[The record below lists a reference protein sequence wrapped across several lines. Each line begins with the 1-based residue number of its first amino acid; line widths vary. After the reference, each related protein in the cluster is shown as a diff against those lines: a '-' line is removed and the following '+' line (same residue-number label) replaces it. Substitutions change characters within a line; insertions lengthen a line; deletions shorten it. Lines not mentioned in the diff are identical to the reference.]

1 MRRAAFRAGRD
12 IRDRLR
18 SSMHRIRL
26 PGVRRSLSELPFDYP
41 PSIVIGAD
49 VAYLVI
55 GVAACVQRH
64 HYFPTLLPLLALVLL
79 FLSFPLF
86 VYFAIVPSPVQ
97 LGLSAV
103 AAAALFFVQPVA
115 ADFAPFVL
123 TVAIGEI
130 AAIAP
135 KRMSVLWAL
144 AAVAELI
151 VFAELG
157 ALLWDDTRL
166 RTGVPMYAMGI
177 LLGWLVGVMLQNQRR
192 FLYQEREY
200 QGARAA
206 RAAVEERG
214 RIAREVHDV
223 IAHSLSITLLHL
235 TAARHALAT
244 DRDVDEAVDALTD
257 AERLGRQAMA
267 DIRRTV
273 GLLDTRPSVRGAE
286 PGAGDIGALIDDF
299 VHAGLTVRRRLTG
312 DLGAV
317 SAALGLAL
325 YRIGQESLANIAKHA
340 PGAEVDF
347 RLAVG
352 AESVSVRVHN
362 TVPGGLPAGTGGGS
376 GMGIA
381 GMRQRTELLGG
392 RLRAGPDNRG
402 WTVHAKFPLTPA
414 MASGQGGRSRCPW
427 SSRTSDS
434 EHTGPATVDPD
445 TVYSDTVDTARQE
458 RR

>member
-1 MRRAAFRAGRD
+1 MTRAALRAGRGV
-12 IRDRLR
+12 RNRLR
-18 SSMHRIRL
+18 SWTHRIRL
-26 PGVRRSLSELPFDYP
+26 PGVRHPLSELPFDYP
-41 PSIVIGAD
+41 PSIVVGAD
-49 VAYLVI
+49 MAYLVV

-64 HYFPTLLPLLALVLL
+64 EYFPTLLPLVALALL

-86 VYFAIVPSPVQ
+86 VYFGVVPSPLQ

-103 AAAALFFVQPVA
+103 AAAALFFVQPVGS
-115 ADFAPFVL
+115 DFAPFVL

-135 KRMSVLWAL
+135 KRMSVVWVLV
-144 AAVAELI
+144 AVAELI
-151 VFAELG
+151 AFAELG

-166 RTGVPMYAMGI
+166 RAGVPMYVTGV
-177 LLGWLVGVMLQNQRR
+177 LFGWLVGVMLQNRRR

-200 QGARAA
+200 QNARAA

-235 TAARHALAT
+235 TAAGHALVT

-273 GLLDTRPSVRGAE
+273 GLLDTRPSMRGAE
-286 PGAGDIGALIDDF
+286 PGAGDIDALIDEF
-299 VHAGLTVRRRLTG
+299 VHAGLTVRRRITG

-340 PGAEVDF
+340 PGAEADF

-352 AESVSVRVHN
+352 AESVSVRVRN
-362 TVPGGLPAGTGGGS
+362 TVPAARPAGTGGGS

-381 GMRQRTELLGG
+381 GMRERTELFGG
-392 RLRAGPDNRG
+392 RLRAGPDDGG
-402 WTVHAKFPLTPA
+402 WTVHAEFPLTPA
-414 MASGQGGRSRCPW
+414 MASGQNGRSRCPW
-427 SSRTSDS
+427 SSGTSASAHPDFDS
-434 EHTGPATVDPD
+434 DD
-445 TVYSDTVDTARQE
+445 MNRQE
-458 RR
+458 PR